1 VPRQHPL
8 PVLAHYVDV
17 AHRDIAM
24 PAPWSWDDKAH
35 RWPQPFSK
43 LRSGG
48 CPKPYASRKPLLY
61 FRGGCNGPTRGWR
74 GPIWQFYPRKRANI
88 HTASR
93 PGAVD
98 AGTHDHCDEPA
109 D

>member
-1 VPRQHPL
+1 MLECACCERRKRWRQR
-8 PVLAHYVDV
+8 
-17 AHRDIAM
+17 RD
-24 PAPWSWDDKAH
+24 
-35 RWPQPFSK
+35 Q
-43 LRSGG
+43 
-48 CPKPYASRKPLLY
+48 LY

-98 AGTHDHCDEPA
+98 AGTPDDPTCAGAGAQEDG
-109 D
+109 